1 MMPKKAPDPALKK
14 IVVPSRTDIIET
26 HLKDYFKQQQ
36 FSAGDAIPPET
47 ELAQTLGVSRNAV
60 REALSRFRMLGIVET
75 KTRTGMVLG
84 QPDIAQAIEKVVDL
98 MVLSESSKKELF
110 EIRIALEIGIADFVF
125 MQQTP
130 EQIAVLEEIVDRE
143 TSAQT
148 DEERIQCDIDFHSQL
163 FKMTNNATF
172 IGFQKILRPVFKD
185 VLENLYAY
193 KQKDWKRIV
202 KHHELLN
209 ILKEGTPDDFRKAMR
224 EHMKPHIERLKDI
237 Q

>member
-1 MMPKKAPDPALKK
+1 MFLFKPRPLYEKCNTVFSCGAIIKFVEKLRFMMPKKAPDPALKK

-26 HLKDYFKQQQ
+26 HLRDYFKQQQ

-60 REALSRFRMLGIVET
+60 REALSRFRMLGIVES

-130 EQIAVLEEIVDRE
+130 EQIAVLEGNR
-143 TSAQT
+143 
-148 DEERIQCDIDFHSQL
+148 RPGDIRPNRRRAHSV
-163 FKMTNNATF
+163 
-172 IGFQKILRPVFKD
+172 R
-185 VLENLYAY
+185 
-193 KQKDWKRIV
+193 
-202 KHHELLN
+202 H
-209 ILKEGTPDDFRKAMR
+209 
-224 EHMKPHIERLKDI
+224 RLS
-237 Q
+237 QPAL

>member
-1 MMPKKAPDPALKK
+1 MQDNSDKRLKK
-14 IVVPSRTDIIET
+14 VVTKSKADIVEI
-26 HLKDYFKQQQ
+26 HLKEYFGQH
-36 FSAGDAIPPET
+36 SLSPGDAIPSEL
-47 ELAQTLGVSRNAV
+47 ELAEELGVSRNSI

-75 KTRTGMVLG
+75 KTKTGMVLAR
-84 QPDIAQAIEKVVDL
+84 PSVVKAIEKVVDL
-98 MVLSESSKKELF
+98 VVLNESSKRELF

-125 MQQTP
+125 KQQDP
-130 EQIAVLEEIVDRE
+130 AQIAILEEVVERE
-143 TSAQT
+143 AAAHT

-163 FKMTNNATF
+163 FRMTNNATF

-193 KQKDWKRIV
+193 KQKDWKRII
-202 KHHELLN
+202 KHRELLN
-209 ILKEGTPDDFRKAMR
+209 LLKEGDPVAFREAMY

>member
-1 MMPKKAPDPALKK
+1 MQNKSDKKLKK
-14 IVVPSRTDIIET
+14 VVTKSKADIVEI
-26 HLKDYFKQQQ
+26 HLKEYFGQNAL
-36 FSAGDAIPPET
+36 SPGDAIPSEL
-47 ELAQTLGVSRNAV
+47 ELAEELGVSRNSI

-75 KTRTGMVLG
+75 KTKTGMVLAK
-84 QPDIAQAIEKVVDL
+84 PNVVKAIEKVVDL
-98 MVLSESSKKELF
+98 VVLNESSKRELF

-125 MQQTP
+125 KQQDP
-130 EQIAVLEEIVDRE
+130 AQIAILEAVVERE
-143 TSAQT
+143 AGAQT

-193 KQKDWKRIV
+193 KQKDWQRIV

-209 ILKEGTPDDFRKAMR
+209 ILKKGDPVAFREAMY
-224 EHMKPHIERLKDI
+224 EHMRPHIERLKSF
-237 Q
+237 